1 MTNVAIVGA
10 GAGGTSILK
19 LLQGIT
25 DIRIIGMCDLDEHAQ
40 GVVLARNLGIDTYND
55 IRKVLALPA
64 LDILIEVTGVPKV
77 QELIGQ
83 YKNENV
89 ALIDFHGAAL
99 MMKTVEARE
108 EMITG
113 LHQEAERLAD
123 LSTELSGTMET
134 VAQLIKEVSGYAHD
148 VNAKSLELIDS
159 AGEANVQLGETGK
172 VLDIINKI
180 AQQTK
185 FLGLNAAIEAAHS
198 GVHGKGFAVVAEE
211 VKKLADESS
220 VSVAN
225 ISTILSN
232 IQKSVVVINGGVNE
246 AAVVIQKQNQLTD
259 SVSDSIYSLKSLSQE
274 LDTLAQHLAQLA

>member
-25 DIRIIGMCDLDEHAQ
+25 DIKIIGMCDLDEHAQ
-40 GVVLARNLGIDTYND
+40 GIVLARNLGIDTYND

-83 YKNENV
+83 YKSEHV

-134 VAQLIKEVSGYAHD
+134 VSQLIKEVSGYAHD

-180 AQQTK
+180 AQQTR